1 MRTVNSASDW
11 TVATWRM
18 ISEAVVDENKR
29 GVVGNVV
36 VSQSVKPLR
45 AVYEALSG
53 RIAVQ

>member
-1 MRTVNSASDW
+1 MRTVNSASEW